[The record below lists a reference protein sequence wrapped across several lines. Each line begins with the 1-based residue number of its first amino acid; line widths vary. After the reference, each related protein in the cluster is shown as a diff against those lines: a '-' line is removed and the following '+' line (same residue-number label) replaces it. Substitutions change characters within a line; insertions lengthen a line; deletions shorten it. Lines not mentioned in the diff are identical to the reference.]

1 MQARSKLLKDSGPS
15 KTVNAL
21 LVLSAGEE
29 AINCPSRW
37 LAWTTHQMKHP
48 SRHCWSQSYDTTTQ
62 MNIQLKRRR
71 IERKEMMGQP
81 WIHRNTL
88 IDN

>member
-1 MQARSKLLKDSGPS
+1 MQVLDIKHASQRQARSKLLKDSGPS
-15 KTVNAL
+15 KTINAL

-48 SRHCWSQSYDTTTQ
+48 SRHCWNQSYDTTMQ
-62 MNIQLKRRR
+62 MVFSSRGNRVITVG
-71 IERKEMMGQP
+71 EM
-81 WIHRNTL
+81 R
-88 IDN
+88 